1 MSYLIY
7 DIKFYKVDEH
17 GEEVK
22 DAKGNTKLFEP
33 KGRWKDLE
41 YLCEDRDD
49 DDFKE
54 ITNDDDSIIED
65 YTNDFV
71 SKFKPKPCAVGPVD
85 LPTCTF

>member
-7 DIKFYKVDEH
+7 DIKFYKVDED

-41 YLCEDRDD
+41 YLCEDKDD
-49 DDFKE
+49 DNFKE
-54 ITNDDDSIIED
+54 ISN
-65 YTNDFV
+65 V
-71 SKFKPKPCAVGPVD
+71 
-85 LPTCTF
+85 